1 VEVVVALPAAIPPA
15 LKVEGMAERTSVSEG
30 LVEVA
35 VMEVDEVDGFGRL
48 CGRKGFAH
56 ELETEIVQPMAV

>member
-35 VMEVDEVDGFGRL
+35 VMEVDDVDGFGRL
-48 CGRKGFAH
+48 CKEG
-56 ELETEIVQPMAV
+56 LP